1 MENFK
6 LSYKGIKPQKN
17 VKLQNAHWCLKNMLL
32 FKTRKK
38 NPKNTL
44 KIKKKTKKV
53 ITFFISST

>member
-6 LSYKGIKPQKN
+6 LSYKGIKPQKK

-38 NPKNTL
+38 DPKKHTQNS
-44 KIKKKTKKV
+44 KKT